1 MRTMLIMPNSEV
13 SPQFLK
19 DCIDTGYGS
28 TYKDGEMDEMDGE
41 DDESDASESLSRD
54 GDDDDGSDVEDGCS
68 DEDVDD
74 EDDVTQEV
82 SKKMSK
88 DVGSVKKRKKVVM
101 RGNSAGNPLVRK
113 MPSMRNHQRKN
124 KKVPG
129 SVRKPTNDK
138 VVLMKSN
145 IKGKPDAV
153 FFSYPGYV
161 GKAKESSL
169 ALKECTQEQLG
180 SKQLIFKIAES
191 TNIYNSVVNS
201 CKNAGMYLVDSGK
214 DWNLLF
220 TGYIRSE
227 ALREV
232 NKYQR
237 INHFPG
243 SYELGRKDRMWKN
256 ISRMKRKFGVD
267 YNI

>member
-1 MRTMLIMPNSEV
+1 
-13 SPQFLK
+13 
-19 DCIDTGYGS
+19 
-28 TYKDGEMDEMDGE
+28 MDEMDGE
-41 DDESDASESLSRD
+41 DDESDVSGSLSRD
-54 GDDDDGSDVEDGCS
+54 DDDDDGDVDDGCS

-74 EDDVTQEV
+74 EDEADHV
-82 SKKMSK
+82 SMKKMTK
-88 DVGSVKKRKKVVM
+88 DVGFVKKKKKVIM
-101 RGNSAGNPLVRK
+101 RGNSAGNALVRK

-138 VVLMKSN
+138 VVLMKSSL
-145 IKGKPDAV
+145 KGRPDAV
-153 FFSYPGYV
+153 FFSYPAYV
-161 GKAKESSL
+161 GKTKESSL

-214 DWNLLF
+214 DWNILF

-232 NKYQR
+232 HKYQR
-237 INHFPG
+237 INHFPC

-256 ISRMKRKFGVD
+256 VSRMKRKFGAD